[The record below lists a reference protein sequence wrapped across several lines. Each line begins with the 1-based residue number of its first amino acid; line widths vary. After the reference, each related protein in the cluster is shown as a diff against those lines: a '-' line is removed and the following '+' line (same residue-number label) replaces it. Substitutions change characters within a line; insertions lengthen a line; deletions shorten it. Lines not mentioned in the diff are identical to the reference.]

1 MESPVEDDS
10 DDNDDDYEGNELND
24 QPPLPI
30 DAIAVNH
37 YLTDDMY
44 SGRYSKDVY
53 HRVQSQDN
61 LSVRL
66 SLQSELIFYCS
77 HYLMPRLLEI
87 LSSDLNQGFFIW
99 IAGSL
104 MKFSGL
110 GS

>member
-1 MESPVEDDS
+1 MESPHEDDS
-10 DDNDDDYEGNELND
+10 DDDDDYEGNELND

-30 DAIAVNH
+30 DTIAVNH
-37 YLTDDMY
+37 YRTDDMY
-44 SGRYSKDVY
+44 SGRHSKDVY
-53 HRVQSQDN
+53 HRVQNQDN

-87 LSSDLNQGFFIW
+87 LSSDSNQGFFIW

-104 MKFSGL
+104 MKFSVL
-110 GS
+110 CS